1 MADMMNE
8 MNASEETSEQ
18 DLDLDMLA
26 DAESLLEEDLSLDQD
41 QDQTGEA
48 ASSEES
54 EDADSDQKDAKAP
67 ASLNLKQQGADQKPH
82 WYVVHTYSGHEN
94 KVKTDIET
102 TIRNRGL
109 QEQMFE
115 VMVPV
120 QEVVETTKTGKR
132 KVSYRKIMPCY
143 VLVNM
148 IMNDVTWYVVRNTSG
163 VTGFVGLG
171 SEPVPLTEAEM
182 RKLGVKTPDEV
193 FDIDVEVGDLIK
205 VVSGAWEGTE
215 GNIKSINAGKQTV
228 TIDVDIFG
236 RTTSVEISLGD
247 IEKL

>member
-1 MADMMNE
+1 
-8 MNASEETSEQ
+8 
-18 DLDLDMLA
+18 MLA

-163 VTGFVGLG
+163 VTGFVGPG
-171 SEPVPLTEAEM
+171 SEPVPLSDEEM
-182 RKLGVKTPDEV
+182 RMFGVKKDD
-193 FDIDVEVGDLIK
+193 FKIDVAVGDKVRLI
-205 VVSGAWEGTE
+205 SGAFEGTE
-215 GNIKSINAGKQTV
+215 GVIKKINGKQTV
-228 TIDVDIFG
+228 VVEARMLGERLVD
-236 RTTSVEISLGD
+236 VEIGLD
-247 IEKL
+247 CIKKL